1 MQTTFV
7 IEPKE
12 WTEKFWRKI
21 MPLFRQR
28 KIRVTVE
35 EIETGSEDGAFDTY
49 FKIDKLKKD
58 FSSIQVFSSAGLS
71 KVTDES
77 YDKNF

>member
-7 IEPKE
+7 VEPEE

-21 MPLFRQR
+21 MPLFRKR

-35 EIETGSEDGAFDTY
+35 EIETGSADCQFDTY
-49 FKIDKLKKD
+49 FKINKLQKE
-58 FSSIQVFSSAGLS
+58 FSSINVFSSAELS
-71 KVTDES
+71 KTADES

>member
-7 IEPKE
+7 VEPEE

-21 MPLFRQR
+21 MPLFRKR

-35 EIETGSEDGAFDTY
+35 EIETGSANCQIDTY
-49 FKIDKLKKD
+49 FKINKLQKE
-58 FSSIQVFSSAGLS
+58 FSSFNVFSSTELS
-71 KVTDES
+71 KTADES

>member
-7 IEPKE
+7 VEPEE

-21 MPLFRQR
+21 MPLFRKR

-35 EIETGSEDGAFDTY
+35 EIETGSANCQIDTY
-49 FKIDKLKKD
+49 FKINKLQKE
-58 FSSIQVFSSAGLS
+58 FSSLNVFSSTELS
-71 KVTDES
+71 KTADES